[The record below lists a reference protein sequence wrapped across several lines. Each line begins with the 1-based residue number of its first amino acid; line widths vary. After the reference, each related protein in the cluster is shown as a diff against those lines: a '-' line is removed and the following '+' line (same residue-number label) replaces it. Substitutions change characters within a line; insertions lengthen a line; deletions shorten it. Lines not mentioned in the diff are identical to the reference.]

1 MRRVRQPPRTEP
13 VLTRATSAVARD
25 ALPGH
30 ARPQPRQPSAD
41 PVWEPPGAQF
51 LHPPPDALRE
61 RPEPQPRDGFPDPE
75 RDRPGPYAFFEPAE
89 TGWDLARP
97 QPHVQPA
104 ETGWDLP
111 APQPHVQPEENGWDH
126 AGPQPHVQPEDAAWE
141 DGAPLSRPP
150 EAFPPQSR
158 PQAQAPA
165 AEAPLAA
172 LRRDPAPSRAAY
184 RLHRLWLTPLY
195 RGLVRKGLPVFTIIL
210 CAGIWLQDD
219 ARRAGLAGWVEG
231 IRQTVAERP
240 EFMVQLLRIEGA
252 SEPTADQIRERLGL
266 RLPLSSF
273 ELDLVAMHD
282 AVLELDT
289 VAQAKLAIRK
299 GGILAVD
306 VVERLPS
313 VVWRSASGIGT
324 LDATGHPVAP
334 LLSRLERP
342 DLPLIVGE
350 GADAKVPEALEVL
363 AVAGPL
369 QGRVRG
375 LVRVGLRRWDLI
387 VEPAIRLMLPEDD
400 PVSAFEQVIALHQ
413 AQALLDRDI
422 TAVDMRIPA
431 RPTVRLNGP
440 AAETYRQT
448 SAILPARR
456 EAKP

>member
-1 MRRVRQPPRTEP
+1 MRRSPPPPRTEP
-13 VLTRATSAVARD
+13 VLTRAAPAMAR
-25 ALPGH
+25 APLPGQ
-30 ARPQPRQPSAD
+30 ARPQARQPSAD
-41 PVWEPPGAQF
+41 PVWQDSGQQPRRPSADSVWE
-51 LHPPPDALRE
+51 HPK
-61 RPEPQPRDGFPDPE
+61 PQPRDEFPDPE
-75 RDRPGPYAFFEPAE
+75 WERPGQDPFFQSAE
-89 TGWDLARP
+89 TEWDL
-97 QPHVQPA
+97 
-104 ETGWDLP
+104 
-111 APQPHVQPEENGWDH
+111 
-126 AGPQPHVQPEDAAWE
+126 AGPQPYVQPEDADWD
-141 DGAPLSRPP
+141 DGAPLAHPQ
-150 EAFPPQSR
+150 EAEWDHAAPQPR

-165 AEAPLAA
+165 AEAPHAA
-172 LRRDPAPSRAAY
+172 IRRDPAPSRAAY

-219 ARRAGLAGWVEG
+219 TRREDLAGWVEG
-231 IRQTVAERP
+231 IRQSVAERP

-252 SEPTADQIRERLGL
+252 SGPTADQIREKLGL
-266 RLPLSSF
+266 RLPVSSF
-273 ELDLVAMHD
+273 EMDLDAMHD

-289 VAQAKLAIRK
+289 VAQAKIAIRK
-299 GGILAVD
+299 GGVLAVD

-324 LDATGHPVAP
+324 LDANGHPVAP

-363 AVAGPL
+363 EVAGPL

-422 TAVDMRIPA
+422 VAVDMRIPA

-448 SAILPARR
+448 SAIVPARR
-456 EAKP
+456 EATP

>member
-1 MRRVRQPPRTEP
+1 MRRSPPPPRTEP
-13 VLTRATSAVARD
+13 VLTRAAPAMAR
-25 ALPGH
+25 APLPGQ
-30 ARPQPRQPSAD
+30 ARPQARQPSAG
-41 PVWEPPGAQF
+41 PVWQDSGQQPRRPSADSVWE
-51 LHPPPDALRE
+51 HPK
-61 RPEPQPRDGFPDPE
+61 PQPRDEFPDPE
-75 RDRPGPYAFFEPAE
+75 WERPGQDPFFQSAE
-89 TGWDLARP
+89 TEWDL
-97 QPHVQPA
+97 
-104 ETGWDLP
+104 
-111 APQPHVQPEENGWDH
+111 
-126 AGPQPHVQPEDAAWE
+126 AGPQPYVQPEDADWD
-141 DGAPLSRPP
+141 DGAPLAHPQ
-150 EAFPPQSR
+150 EAEWDHAAPQPR

-165 AEAPLAA
+165 AEAPHAA
-172 LRRDPAPSRAAY
+172 IRRDPAPSRAAY

-219 ARRAGLAGWVEG
+219 TRREDLAGWVEG
-231 IRQTVAERP
+231 IRQSVAERP

-252 SEPTADQIRERLGL
+252 SGPTADQIREKLGL
-266 RLPLSSF
+266 RLPVSSF
-273 ELDLVAMHD
+273 EMDLDAMHD

-289 VAQAKLAIRK
+289 VAQAKIAIRK
-299 GGILAVD
+299 GGVLAVD

-324 LDATGHPVAP
+324 LDANGHPVAP

-363 AVAGPL
+363 EVAGPL

-422 TAVDMRIPA
+422 VAVDMRIPA

-448 SAILPARR
+448 SAIVPARR
-456 EAKP
+456 EATP